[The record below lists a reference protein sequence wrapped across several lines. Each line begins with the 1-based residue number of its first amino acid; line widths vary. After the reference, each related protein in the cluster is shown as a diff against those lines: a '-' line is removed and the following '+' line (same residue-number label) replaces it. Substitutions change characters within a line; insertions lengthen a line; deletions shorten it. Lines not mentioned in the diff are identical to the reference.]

1 MTISYTTDEVFGI
14 TRHLPLNYV
23 EREAV
28 DQKLQ
33 NELCAKHHIVIYGSS
48 KQGKTSV
55 RKHCLPDDSYI
66 LVQCS
71 NKSDMADLH
80 ANILKRAGFEITQSS
95 KKSSSGKNKVIA
107 SVKTSV
113 KGTIFGF
120 GGSAEAGGGAEG
132 ETGTTEEIITVPLEI
147 DIDDVNDVIAAL
159 KSIEFDKLI
168 VLEDF
173 HYLPYETQKD
183 FSIELKAFHEFS
195 TITFIVV
202 GVWLED
208 NRLIVYNGDLTG
220 RVISV
225 NADHWSN
232 AELQAVIAR
241 GGALLGVTFD
251 DGFASQL
258 IGLARESVYV
268 VQEGCRRA
276 CHAANIHETQQTPI
290 IIGAGLDVDVI
301 VKSIVDQQSARYDSF
316 LTNFADGF
324 QDTDLQMYR
333 WLLYTILSTPIEEIE
348 SGLRYRDIRGILSEK
363 HPRKAELNA
372 GNIIQAL
379 QSSASLQVK
388 KNIMPIIIDY
398 DQSSKNLHVVDKG
411 FIIWLQHQDLGE
423 LLSDIGVP

>member
-1 MTISYTTDEVFGI
+1 MTNSYTTDEVFGI
-14 TRHLPLNYV
+14 TRNLPLNYV
-23 EREAV
+23 ERKEV

-33 NELCAKHHIVIYGSS
+33 RELRAKHHIVIYGSS

-107 SVKTSV
+107 NVKATV
-113 KGTIFGF
+113 KGSILGF
-120 GGSAEAGGGAEG
+120 GGSAEASGGAEG
-132 ETGTTEEIITVPLEI
+132 ESGTAEEIVTTPLEL

-159 KSIEFDKLI
+159 KAIAFDKLI

-225 NADHWSN
+225 NADHWSH
-232 AELQAVIAR
+232 AELQSVITE
-241 GGALLGVTFD
+241 GGALLGVTFERS
-251 DGFASQL
+251 FADQL
-258 IGLARESVYV
+258 ISLARESVYV

-276 CHAANIHETQQTPI
+276 CLTANVNETQQSPVS
-290 IIGAGLDVDVI
+290 IGAGLDVDEI
-301 VKSIVDQQSARYDSF
+301 VKNIVDQQSARYDSF

-333 WLLYTILSTPIEEIE
+333 WLLYTILSTPIEELE
-348 SGLRYRDIRGILSEK
+348 NGLRYRDIKGILLDK
-363 HPRKAELNA
+363 HPRKSDLNA

-398 DQSSKNLHVVDKG
+398 DQSSKNLHIVDKG
-411 FIIWLQHQDLGE
+411 FLIWLQHQDLAE

>member
-1 MTISYTTDEVFGI
+1 MTTYTIDEVFGI

-28 DQKLQ
+28 DKKLQ
-33 NELCAKHHIVIYGSS
+33 KELRAKHHIVIYGSS

-55 RKHCLPDDSYI
+55 RKHCLPDESYI

-95 KKSSSGKNKVIA
+95 KKSSSGKNKIIA
-107 SVKTSV
+107 SVKTGV
-113 KGTIFGF
+113 KGTLLGF
-120 GGSAEAGGGAEG
+120 GGSAEASGGAEG
-132 ETGTTEEIITVPLEI
+132 ETGTTEEITTSPLEL

-159 KSIEFDKLI
+159 KSIAFDKLI

-195 TITFIVV
+195 AITFIVV

-232 AELQAVIAR
+232 SELHSVITQ
-241 GGALLGVTFD
+241 GGDLLGVNFEETF
-251 DGFASQL
+251 ANQL

-268 VQEGCRRA
+268 VQEGCRIA
-276 CHAANIHETQQTPI
+276 CLAANITETQQRPVT
-290 IIGAGLDVDVI
+290 IGAGLDVDEI

-363 HPRKAELNA
+363 HPRKSDLNA

-411 FIIWLQHQDLGE
+411 FLIWLQHQDSSE
-423 LLSDIGVP
+423 LLNDIGVP